1 MPLVFDEFLKLE
13 FPAKFKISIYVA
25 IETNRKIGRN
35 RVFSNFF
42 FQIRN
47 LHQKLTKP

>member
-1 MPLVFDEFLKLE
+1 MLRVCDEFFKLK

-35 RVFSNFF
+35 RVFSIFF
-42 FQIRN
+42 HIRN
-47 LHQKLTKP
+47 LHQKLPKP